1 MATNYNITM
10 KRYNG
15 TDYDVLYPRTLPSQI
30 DGGVYTKDEA
40 TGLFL
45 SKTGGQMSGLLDMN
59 GNKISNLA
67 APTAANDAATKD
79 YVDNNSYMWN
89 KVLLHEWTA
98 VDVAGDMPINNI
110 ENLIGFYIDASFT
123 YNYTGGAPD
132 LIGLYLTQVAN
143 TSLTGSSSVT
153 WASIPLSLLGTS
165 KTDNSKFY
173 LFFYNKNFGVP
184 LYAGSSVGGFDDCEY
199 ITFIAGSGNPQN
211 IYYKSN
217 STILPQFKMSRSST
231 KGTFSNISV
240 KLYGLY
246 EK

>member
-79 YVDNNSYMWN
+79 YVDAIIPAYTTADDG
-89 KVLLHEWTA
+89 KVLGVVEGKLAW
-98 VDVAGDMPINNI
+98 VAK
-110 ENLIGFYIDASFT
+110 A
-123 YNYTGGAPD
+123 
-132 LIGLYLTQVAN
+132 
-143 TSLTGSSSVT
+143 
-153 WASIPLSLLGTS
+153 
-165 KTDNSKFY
+165 
-173 LFFYNKNFGVP
+173 
-184 LYAGSSVGGFDDCEY
+184 
-199 ITFIAGSGNPQN
+199 
-211 IYYKSN
+211 
-217 STILPQFKMSRSST
+217 
-231 KGTFSNISV
+231 
-240 KLYGLY
+240 
-246 EK
+246 

>member
-79 YVDNNSYMWN
+79 YVDNNSYIQT
-89 KVLLHEWTA
+89 KTLVKSLSQSEIASLKTDGE
-98 VDVAGDMPINNI
+98 INLFSADSYVYQDYQYVMTVIKDFSMSVN
-110 ENLIGFYIDASFT
+110 A
-123 YNYTGGAPD
+123 
-132 LIGLYLTQVAN
+132 
-143 TSLTGSSSVT
+143 SSVDT
-153 WASIPLSLLGTS
+153 RINIGAFQVIAPKGMLITGTRIYTVHPTVCRVGDSFKLLVFGYSGGYDANIAKTYEAENYINSVQADSIEI
-165 KTDNSKFY
+165 Y
-173 LFFYNKNFGVP
+173 LCK
-184 LYAGSSVGGFDDCEY
+184 
-199 ITFIAGSGNPQN
+199 
-211 IYYKSN
+211 
-217 STILPQFKMSRSST
+217 
-231 KGTFSNISV
+231 
-240 KLYGLY
+240 
-246 EK
+246 

>member
-1 MATNYNITM
+1 MVTNYNITM

-98 VDVAGDMPINNI
+98 VNADLYTMPKDNI
-110 ENLIGFYIDASFT
+110 TN
-123 YNYTGGAPD
+123 
-132 LIGLYLTQVAN
+132 LIGLYAEYSFDTSSNISETNNVRLIIYQNPILNYNGGVVLYLAQSLANSDHVKGKIYSWVSETRYSHTANQRTTALTSFIFSNFYNLSPAAALMW
-143 TSLTGSSSVT
+143 TSVT
-153 WASIPLSLLGTS
+153 GNTVLKVSYQSNDGSVTS
-165 KTDNSKFY
+165 SD
-173 LFFYNKNFGVP
+173 
-184 LYAGSSVGGFDDCEY
+184 
-199 ITFIAGSGNPQN
+199 
-211 IYYKSN
+211 
-217 STILPQFKMSRSST
+217 
-231 KGTFSNISV
+231 FSNISV

>member
-79 YVDNNSYMWN
+79 YVDNNSYIQTKTLVKSLSQSEITSLATKDMIIQLFTTDQYIN
-89 KVLLHEWTA
+89 GEYKFIETKVSNLK
-98 VDVAGDMPINNI
+98 INASGLTTSRFAYVYLGALCFWMSNSAQVNI
-110 ENLIGFYIDASFT
+110 SGEQSFFCYPVVHWIQNNFIISVTFPAEGGVTYYDASSAKT
-123 YNYTGGAPD
+123 RNYNLNSVSAD
-132 LIGLYLTQVAN
+132 SIEIYLC
-143 TSLTGSSSVT
+143 
-153 WASIPLSLLGTS
+153 
-165 KTDNSKFY
+165 K
-173 LFFYNKNFGVP
+173 
-184 LYAGSSVGGFDDCEY
+184 
-199 ITFIAGSGNPQN
+199 
-211 IYYKSN
+211 
-217 STILPQFKMSRSST
+217 
-231 KGTFSNISV
+231 
-240 KLYGLY
+240 
-246 EK
+246 

>member
-67 APTAANDAATKD
+67 APTAANDAATKY

-89 KVLLHEWTA
+89 KVLLGTFTESGTI
-98 VDVAGDMPINNI
+98 VNI
-110 ENLIGFYIDASFT
+110 STDNFENLIGLYEESQFTITSASKDGGEIYLIQDVSDFPFSSSYSGSIYYIACKPYVVGT
-123 YNYTGGAPD
+123 YENKNYTFFMPMTYYGEYD
-132 LIGLYLTQVAN
+132 Y
-143 TSLTGSSSVT
+143 SMK
-153 WASIPLSLLGTS
+153 SIFS
-165 KTDNSKFY
+165 KRFMSTPT
-173 LFFYNKNFGVP
+173 V
-184 LYAGSSVGGFDDCEY
+184 VGY
-199 ITFIAGSGNPQN
+199 
-211 IYYKSN
+211 IYYYPSSATSIKFILIYGPSYSN
-217 STILPQFKMSRSST
+217 V
-231 KGTFSNISV
+231 NV

-246 EK
+246 GK

>member
-67 APTAANDAATKD
+67 TPTAANDAATKD

-89 KVLLHEWTA
+89 KEYVGELTT
-98 VDVAGDMPINNI
+98 DGQII
-110 ENLIGFYIDASFT
+110 EFDYEKAKRMV
-123 YNYTGGAPD
+123 
-132 LIGLYLTQVAN
+132 GLYIEATATTIGKTSNMRIDLDQDISDFSGIMSGFNDSPIDNAN
-143 TSLTGSSSVT
+143 IIGMGYSSNYYLFVGGESLTSHSDPGYNDYTIKRILKYSGSTNLYCKPNTNVKMKARNVATSDGISEF
-153 WASIPLSLLGTS
+153 SIKLSI
-165 KTDNSKFY
+165 
-173 LFFYNKNFGVP
+173 
-184 LYAGSSVGGFDDCEY
+184 LYV
-199 ITFIAGSGNPQN
+199 
-211 IYYKSN
+211 
-217 STILPQFKMSRSST
+217 
-231 KGTFSNISV
+231 
-240 KLYGLY
+240 
-246 EK
+246 

>member
-15 TDYDVLYPRTLPSQI
+15 TDYDILYPRTLPSQI

-89 KVLLHEWTA
+89 KVLLGTFTESDTI
-98 VDVAGDMPINNI
+98 VNI
-110 ENLIGFYIDASFT
+110 STDNFENLIGLYEESQFTITSGSRDSGNIILSQNISDFGLSDSSGAIYYIANNLYTAGT
-123 YNYTGGAPD
+123 Y
-132 LIGLYLTQVAN
+132 
-143 TSLTGSSSVT
+143 
-153 WASIPLSLLGTS
+153 
-165 KTDNSKFY
+165 K
-173 LFFYNKNFGVP
+173 NKN
-184 LYAGSSVGGFDDCEY
+184 Y
-199 ITFIAGSGNPQN
+199 IFFTPGTDYG
-211 IYYKSN
+211 IYDYGMK
-217 STILPQFKMSRSST
+217 QFFVKHFMSST
-231 KGTFSNISV
+231 STDSTLIYDPSSPNIKFSMSYNAQYCSNVTV

>member
-79 YVDNNSYMWN
+79 YVDNNSYIQT
-89 KVLLHEWTA
+89 KTLVKSLSQSEIASLATKDTVIELF
-98 VDVAGDMPINNI
+98 PINQYINDEYKFVETKVSNLKINASGLTTSRFAYVYIGAAYFWMSNSAQVNI
-110 ENLIGFYIDASFT
+110 SGEQSFFCYPVVSWTQTGFSARAPFQAE
-123 YNYTGGAPD
+123 GG
-132 LIGLYLTQVAN
+132 VNFHSVSEAN
-143 TSLTGSSSVT
+143 TTGYNLNSVS
-153 WASIPLSLLGTS
+153 ADSIEI
-165 KTDNSKFY
+165 Y
-173 LFFYNKNFGVP
+173 LCK
-184 LYAGSSVGGFDDCEY
+184 
-199 ITFIAGSGNPQN
+199 
-211 IYYKSN
+211 
-217 STILPQFKMSRSST
+217 
-231 KGTFSNISV
+231 
-240 KLYGLY
+240 
-246 EK
+246 

>member
-1 MATNYNITM
+1 MTNYNITM

-67 APTAANDAATKD
+67 APTAATDAATKD

-98 VDVAGDMPINNI
+98 VNADPYTMPKDNI
-110 ENLIGFYIDASFT
+110 AN
-123 YNYTGGAPD
+123 
-132 LIGLYLTQVAN
+132 LIGLYAEYSFDTSSTVPDFQNVELTIYQNAILNYNGGVVLHLAQ
-143 TSLTGSSSVT
+143 SLSPSRHFEGKFYSWVSATRYTYSKNQQTKALVFFDFSNYMDFSPAASLAWTSVT
-153 WASIPLSLLGTS
+153 GDTVLKVSHYIDSG
-165 KTDNSKFY
+165 
-173 LFFYNKNFGVP
+173 GV
-184 LYAGSSVGGFDDCEY
+184 LHDSD
-199 ITFIAGSGNPQN
+199 
-211 IYYKSN
+211 
-217 STILPQFKMSRSST
+217 
-231 KGTFSNISV
+231 FSNVTV

>member
-15 TDYDVLYPRTLPSQI
+15 TDYDILYPRTLPSQI

-89 KVLLHEWTA
+89 KVLLGTFTEPNTI
-98 VDVAGDMPINNI
+98 MNI
-110 ENLIGFYIDASFT
+110 STHNFENLIGFYEESQFTASESNDGEQI
-123 YNYTGGAPD
+123 Y
-132 LIGLYLTQVAN
+132 LIQDI
-143 TSLTGSSSVT
+143 SDFSFSSSYSAAIYYIAEKIYT
-153 WASIPLSLLGTS
+153 AGTYKNKNYIFFMPGTS
-165 KTDNSKFY
+165 YGEKDYSLKKSIFSKKFMSTPTVT
-173 LFFYNKNFGVP
+173 GH
-184 LYAGSSVGGFDDCEY
+184 
-199 ITFIAGSGNPQN
+199 
-211 IYYKSN
+211 IYYYSSSATNIKFKLFYGASCSN
-217 STILPQFKMSRSST
+217 VI
-231 KGTFSNISV
+231 V

>member
-15 TDYDVLYPRTLPSQI
+15 TDYDILYPRTLPSQI

-98 VDVAGDMPINNI
+98 VGSVWNMPLDNI
-110 ENLIGFYIDASFT
+110 DNIIGFYVDASFSFT
-123 YNYTGGAPD
+123 ATA
-132 LIGLYLTQVAN
+132 
-143 TSLTGSSSVT
+143 GSPT
-153 WASIPLSLLGTS
+153 METLSLIQVRDANINNASTATWFSSQISTCGLNGQHIS
-165 KTDNSKFY
+165 RYYMF
-173 LFFYNKNFGVP
+173 LLHKNFGFAT
-184 LYAGSSVGGFDDCEY
+184 YAGSDISSIWDCGILTVIDGG
-199 ITFIAGSGNPQN
+199 TTSNS
-211 IYYKSN
+211 IYYDASG
-217 STILPQFKMSRSST
+217 TIMSQFQLSQTRDK
-231 KGTFSNISV
+231 FSNIDV

>member
-79 YVDNNSYMWN
+79 YVDNNSYIQTKTLVKSLSQSEIASLNSGSPIQAFSVDDYINGGYTSVITKIKNLNMSITSSISLEQELLFGAFMWYGQYSSQAISISGTKTYQVSPAVSYNLGEAKLYAVTNISSNDYCYEVN
-89 KVLLHEWTA
+89 K
-98 VDVAGDMPINNI
+98 
-110 ENLIGFYIDASFT
+110 
-123 YNYTGGAPD
+123 
-132 LIGLYLTQVAN
+132 
-143 TSLTGSSSVT
+143 
-153 WASIPLSLLGTS
+153 LGTITS
-165 KTDNSKFY
+165 ISELSVSADSIEIY
-173 LFFYNKNFGVP
+173 LCK
-184 LYAGSSVGGFDDCEY
+184 
-199 ITFIAGSGNPQN
+199 
-211 IYYKSN
+211 
-217 STILPQFKMSRSST
+217 
-231 KGTFSNISV
+231 
-240 KLYGLY
+240 
-246 EK
+246 

>member
-79 YVDNNSYMWN
+79 YVDNNSY
-89 KVLLHEWTA
+89 
-98 VDVAGDMPINNI
+98 
-110 ENLIGFYIDASFT
+110 
-123 YNYTGGAPD
+123 
-132 LIGLYLTQVAN
+132 
-143 TSLTGSSSVT
+143 
-153 WASIPLSLLGTS
+153 
-165 KTDNSKFY
+165 
-173 LFFYNKNFGVP
+173 
-184 LYAGSSVGGFDDCEY
+184 
-199 ITFIAGSGNPQN
+199 
-211 IYYKSN
+211 
-217 STILPQFKMSRSST
+217 
-231 KGTFSNISV
+231 ISV
-240 KLYGLY
+240 KASAEVSYSPSTGSVLHSFNTYQATGIAGLHIYGTATLKSGISTPSRQIVY
-246 EK
+246 LNFDNATYTTLIQLFVGNGNTDDGKSAVINQFVWFLSYFTSSTINDSTVDLPGYYFYNNGSLDKLLAKDPDDICGFHISFENSKQYLDSISLTIDLLK